1 MAGTYG
7 GGTYGSAGTEGS
19 GDHYCGERSA
29 GIFPGAGVYFCLCV
43 YHGWLHAGTVS
54 GGTGGSVYGEI
65 SQGISGRCS
74 VSGIQHGNLSGV
86 PAFYDPAVC
95 I

>member
-7 GGTYGSAGTEGS
+7 GGTYGSAGTDGS

-29 GIFPGAGVYFCLCV
+29 GIFSGAGIYFCLCV
-43 YHGWLHAGTVS
+43 YHGWLHDGAVPGS
-54 GGTGGSVYGEI
+54 AGGSVYGEI
-65 SQGISGRCS
+65 SQRLSGRCS